1 MPIADESVKTIF
13 FSTFKI
19 LRSYVLILFDRRDG
33 QTDGR
38 DRRMFALSCA
48 NGNLISTRWIY
59 VVLRGMISISRGNI
73 LINNSTNRPTDR
85 LDHREVTLPIT
96 WWTSTGWIYVALHPM
111 ISISRRKHLNSTT
124 NRPRDRLDHRED
136 TLPKTW

>member
-85 LDHREVTLPIT
+85 LDQREVTLPIT
-96 WWTSTGWIYVALHPM
+96 WWISTGWIYVASCPM
-111 ISISRRKHLNSTT
+111 I
-124 NRPRDRLDHRED
+124 EMQG
-136 TLPKTW
+136 KTS